1 MQKTRAP
8 LKGLKVLELARV
20 LAGPWTG
27 QLLADLGAEVIK
39 VESPAGDET
48 RYWGM
53 NLKSKEAS
61 SYFKCT
67 NRGKVSLV
75 ADFNET
81 GDLNIV
87 RHLAERADV
96 IIENFRSVY

>member
-53 NLKSKEAS
+53 NLKSKEDS

-87 RHLAERADV
+87 RHLA
-96 IIENFRSVY
+96 